1 MFSYGRIRGKTHMT
15 NILWYKDKVFSV
27 QYVYVT
33 DLISLLF
40 RAGVNI
46 MTPER
51 SSIGHAI
58 TVVSM
63 TPSLTGLVGGIRQQ
77 GDGKNEFT
85 LNSGE
90 SWLICTSQSVSTG
103 SPESQARLLQEWP
116 TWSHLLDSE
125 HGSEIQ
131 EKWRERKEMEEEERK
146 KKKRE
151 EY

>member
-1 MFSYGRIRGKTHMT
+1 MT
-15 NILWYKDKVFSV
+15 NILCTS
-27 QYVYVT
+27 
-33 DLISLLF
+33 SLFGSIRLCYGSNFLVF

-58 TVVSM
+58 TEVSL

-90 SWLICTSQSVSTG
+90 SWLIRTSQSVSTG
-103 SPESQARLLQEWP
+103 SPESQARLLQE
-116 TWSHLLDSE
+116 
-125 HGSEIQ
+125 
-131 EKWRERKEMEEEERK
+131 
-146 KKKRE
+146 
-151 EY
+151 

>member
-1 MFSYGRIRGKTHMT
+1 MEESVAKLTWQISCE
-15 NILWYKDKVFSV
+15 LQVFSV

-46 MTPER
+46 LTPER

-58 TVVSM
+58 TEVSL

-103 SPESQARLLQEWP
+103 SPESQARLLQEWN
-116 TWSHLLDSE
+116 HLLDSE
-125 HGSEIQ
+125 HGSEL
-131 EKWRERKEMEEEERK
+131 R
-146 KKKRE
+146 
-151 EY
+151 